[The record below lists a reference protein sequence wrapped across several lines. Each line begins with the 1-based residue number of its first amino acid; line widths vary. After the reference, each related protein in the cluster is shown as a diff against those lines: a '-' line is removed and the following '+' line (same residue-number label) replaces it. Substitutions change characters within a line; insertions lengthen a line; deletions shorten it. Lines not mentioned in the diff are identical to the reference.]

1 MRSGIQSERF
11 SEAIATIHVITLPDS
26 GLGFAGCRAGP
37 PGGER
42 KMLTAASK
50 SHTDKLK
57 VFEQMSNEPYAHIS
71 HRQDD
76 FSGAYI
82 RAVCAVTGCGIERIT
97 LDNDK
102 VDYTVSSRVRG
113 TVKTKPK
120 IDIQA
125 KCKMGQ
131 SASCDPIPYV
141 IDLSTYDNL
150 RDELLTV
157 PRILVVVLVPDDV
170 DAWVNQSETELVLSH
185 CGYWLSLKGLPES
198 ETTTNKTVY
207 LPRQN
212 IFTPAALRDMMERTS
227 NGLELA

>member
-1 MRSGIQSERF
+1 
-11 SEAIATIHVITLPDS
+11 
-26 GLGFAGCRAGP
+26 
-37 PGGER
+37 
-42 KMLTAASK
+42 MLTAAPK
-50 SHTDKLK
+50 SHKDKLK
-57 VFEQMSNEPYAHIS
+57 VLEQMSNEQYAHITQ
-71 HRQDD
+71 RQDD

-82 RAVCAVTGCGIERIT
+82 RAVCAVTGCGIEKIT

-125 KCKMGQ
+125 KCKIGK
-131 SASCDPIPYV
+131 SASDVANIPYV
-141 IDLSTYDNL
+141 IDIATYNNL

-157 PRILVVVLVPDDV
+157 PRILVVVFVPDNV
-170 DAWVNQSETELVLSH
+170 DAWINQSETELVLSH
-185 CGYWLSLKGLPES
+185 CGYWLSLKGQPES

-212 IFTPAALRDMMERTS
+212 IFTPTALRNMMERTS